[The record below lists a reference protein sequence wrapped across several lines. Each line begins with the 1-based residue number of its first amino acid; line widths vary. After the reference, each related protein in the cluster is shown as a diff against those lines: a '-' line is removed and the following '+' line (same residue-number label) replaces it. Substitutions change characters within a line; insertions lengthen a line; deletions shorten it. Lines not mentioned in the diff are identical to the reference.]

1 MDKFILN
8 YFNTIRISIAISI
21 GVAISLFLILIISK
35 DPGASIGYL
44 FLSPFLSRIR
54 LESLISVAAPI
65 IFCGI
70 AIAIPFQ
77 AKIFNV
83 GAEGALFIGAV
94 AGVVFAIVTK
104 MPPLIH
110 IPLTLLVAGL
120 AGGIWGLIPGSLK
133 AKWNTSELVVSLMMN
148 YVAYFLG
155 LYIINYYFRDKAA
168 GALVSLR
175 ISSSA
180 WISTL
185 PFFSRTSWSIV
196 IALTFALL
204 VYFLLYH
211 TTLGYEIRTTGFNLH
226 FAKFG
231 GINVFKI
238 IILAQIIGGFIA
250 GVGGMTEIMAI
261 HRRFNWQVSPGF
273 GWDGVM
279 VAIIGR
285 NHPILIIFASLF
297 LAYLRIGGHHL
308 NLMSDVPYEMV
319 SVIQSVI
326 ILLITAEAF
335 LVQWKERITV
345 KEAERKEIPHGTT
358 S

>member
-1 MDKFILN
+1 MDKFILK
-8 YFNTIRISIAISI
+8 YFNAIRISIAITI
-21 GVAISLFLILIISK
+21 GVVISFFLIFLISK
-35 DPGASIGYL
+35 NPGASLSYL
-44 FLSPFLSRIR
+44 FLSPFLSSIR
-54 LESLISVAAPI
+54 MENLISAASPI
-65 IFCGI
+65 IFCGL

-77 AKIFNV
+77 ARIFNV
-83 GAEGALFIGAV
+83 GAEGALFIGSV
-94 AGVVFAIVTK
+94 TGVVFAIVTK

-120 AGGIWGLIPGSLK
+120 AGGIWGLIPGFLK

-148 YVAYFLG
+148 YVAYFFG

-168 GALVSLR
+168 GALVSLK
-175 ISSSA
+175 ISTSV
-180 WISTL
+180 WIPTL
-185 PFFSRTSWSIV
+185 PFFSRTSWTIV
-196 IALTFALL
+196 IALAFAFL

-211 TTLGYEIRTTGFNLH
+211 TTLGYEIRTTGFNQH

-250 GVGGMTEIMAI
+250 GVGGMTEMMGI
-261 HRRFNWQVSPGF
+261 HHRFNWQISPGY
-273 GWDGVM
+273 GWDGVV

-297 LAYLRIGGHHL
+297 LAYLRIGGQYL

-345 KEAERKEIPHGTT
+345 KEAERKEISHGTT